1 MALLIGII
9 GPSGEGKSTSI
20 RTLNP
25 EETIIIGV
33 AGKELPFKGASKM
46 YSLEKKNYVEI
57 STSKEIVDLLKNISD
72 KGNHVKNIV
81 IDDIQYV
88 MGFEF
93 MKRATEIGY
102 TKFSQI
108 GQNMFN
114 ILSAV
119 RGLRADLKV
128 FCLGHSEAVED
139 GGEIVSYKMKTIGKM
154 LDNNINLEG
163 LFTICLYTYVDE
175 GKNGMEYHFLS
186 NRYKKRPAK
195 SPMGMFDDTL
205 IPNDLKMVS
214 EKIDEY
220 YS

>member
-1 MALLIGII
+1 MALLVGII

-46 YSLEKKNYVEI
+46 YSLDKKNYLEI
-57 STSKEIVDLLKNISD
+57 STSKEIVDLLKNISE
-72 KGNHVKNIV
+72 KGKHVKNIV

-93 MKRATEIGY
+93 MKRATEVGY

-128 FCLGHSEAVED
+128 FCLGHSETVED
-139 GGEIVSYKMKTIGKM
+139 GGEIVAYKMKTIG
-154 LDNNINLEG
+154 E
-163 LFTICLYTYVDE
+163 
-175 GKNGMEYHFLS
+175 
-186 NRYKKRPAK
+186 
-195 SPMGMFDDTL
+195 
-205 IPNDLKMVS
+205 
-214 EKIDEY
+214 
-220 YS
+220 

>member
-72 KGNHVKNIV
+72 KGAHVKNIV

-114 ILSAV
+114 ILSAA
-119 RGLRADLKV
+119 RGLRRDLKI

-139 GGEIVSYKMKTIGKM
+139 GGEIVSYKLKTIGKM

-163 LFTICLYTYVDE
+163 LFTICLYTYVED
-175 GKNGMEYHFLS
+175 GKNGAEYYFVT
-186 NRYKKRPAK
+186 NRHKKRPAK

-205 IPNDLKMVS
+205 IANDLKMVS

>member
-1 MALLIGII
+1 MALLVGII

-20 RTLNP
+20 RTLDP
-25 EETIIIGV
+25 KETIIIGV

-46 YSLEKKNYVEI
+46 YNLDNKNYVEI
-57 STSKEIVDLLKNISD
+57 STSKEIVDTLKNISE
-72 KGNHVKNIV
+72 KGTHVKNIV

-93 MKRATEIGY
+93 MKRASEVGY

-108 GQNMFN
+108 GQNMFS
-114 ILSAV
+114 ILNNA
-119 RGLRADLKV
+119 RGLRKDLKV
-128 FCLGHSEAVED
+128 FCLGHSEPVED

-175 GKNGMEYHFLS
+175 GKNGSEYTFLT
-186 NRYKKRPAK
+186 NRHKKRPAK
-195 SPMGMFDDTL
+195 SPMGMFEETQ
-205 IPNDLKMVS
+205 IPNDLKLIS
-214 EKIDEY
+214 DKIDEY

>member
-1 MALLIGII
+1 MALLVGII

-20 RTLNP
+20 RTLDP
-25 EETIIIGV
+25 KETLIIGV

-46 YSLEKKNYVEI
+46 YNLDSKNYVEI
-57 STSKEIVDLLKNISD
+57 STSKEIIDVLKNVSE
-72 KGNHVKNIV
+72 KGTHIKNVV

-93 MKRATEIGY
+93 MKRATEVGY

-114 ILSAV
+114 ILSSA
-119 RGLRADLKV
+119 RNLRKDLKV
-128 FCLGHSEAVED
+128 FCLGHSESVED

-175 GKNGMEYHFLS
+175 GKDGAQYTFLT

-195 SPMGMFDDTL
+195 TPMGMFEETQ
-205 IPNDLKMVS
+205 IPNDLQYVS
-214 EKIDEY
+214 DKIDEY
-220 YS
+220 YA

>member
-1 MALLIGII
+1 MALLVGII

-72 KGNHVKNIV
+72 KGTHVKNIV

-102 TKFSQI
+102 AKFSQI

-114 ILSAV
+114 ILSNA
-119 RGLRADLKV
+119 RTLRKDLKV
-128 FCLGHSEAVED
+128 FCLGHSEPVED

-175 GKNGMEYHFLS
+175 GKNGSEYFLLT

-195 SPMGMFDDTL
+195 SPMEMFDDTL
-205 IPNDLKMVS
+205 IPNDLKLIS

>member
-1 MALLIGII
+1 MALLVGVI

-46 YSLEKKNYVEI
+46 YSLDKKNYVEI
-57 STSKEIVDLLKNISD
+57 STSKEIVDLLKNISE
-72 KGNHVKNIV
+72 KGKHVKNIV

-114 ILSAV
+114 ILHAA

-128 FCLGHSEAVED
+128 FCLGHSETVED
-139 GGEIVSYKMKTIGKM
+139 GGEIVAYQMKTIGKM
-154 LDNNINLEG
+154 LTNNINLEG
-163 LFTICLYTYVDE
+163 LFTICLYTFAEE
-175 GKNGMEYHFLS
+175 GKNGMEYHFLT

-195 SPMGMFDDTL
+195 SPMGMFDETM
-205 IPNDLKMVS
+205 IPNDLQFVS
-214 EKIDEY
+214 DKIEEY
-220 YS
+220 YA

>member
-1 MALLIGII
+1 MALLVGII

-20 RTLNP
+20 RTLDP
-25 EETIIIGV
+25 KETIIIGV

-46 YSLEKKNYVEI
+46 YNLENKNYVEI
-57 STSKEIVDLLKNISD
+57 STSKEIVDTLKNISE
-72 KGNHVKNIV
+72 KGTHIKNIV

-93 MKRATEIGY
+93 MKRATEVGY

-114 ILSAV
+114 ILSNA
-119 RGLRADLKV
+119 RTLRKDLKV
-128 FCLGHSEAVED
+128 FCLGHSEPVED
-139 GGEIVSYKMKTIGKM
+139 SGEIVGYKMKTIGKM

-163 LFTICLYTYVDE
+163 LFTICLYTYVEE
-175 GKNGMEYHFLS
+175 GKSGPEYYFLT
-186 NRYKKRPAK
+186 NRHKKRPAK

-205 IPNDLKMVS
+205 IPNDLKLVS

>member
-1 MALLIGII
+1 MALLVGVI

-46 YSLEKKNYVEI
+46 YSLDKKNYVEI
-57 STSKEIVDLLKNISD
+57 STSKEIVDLLKNISE
-72 KGNHVKNIV
+72 KGKHVRNIV

-93 MKRATEIGY
+93 MKRATEVGY

-114 ILSAV
+114 ILFGV
-119 RGLRADLKV
+119 RGLRTDLKV
-128 FCLGHSEAVED
+128 FCLGHSETVED
-139 GGEIVSYKMKTIGKM
+139 GGEIVAYKMKTIGKM

-163 LFTICLYTYVDE
+163 LFTICLYTFAEE
-175 GKNGMEYHFLS
+175 GKNGMEYHFLT

-195 SPMGMFDDTL
+195 SPMGMFDETM
-205 IPNDLKMVS
+205 IPNDLQFVS
-214 EKIDEY
+214 DKIEEY